1 MRLLLDTHV
10 AVWVILDSP
19 RLTRRARA
27 VIADPTAEVHVSAVS
42 LWEIAIKHALNRSG
56 PNAMPISATEARA
69 WFEESNFRSLPITD
83 AHAVAVETLPPHHA
97 DPFDRLLIAQAIT
110 EPMRLLTHD
119 AAMTAYGE
127 LVVAV

>member
-10 AVWVILDSP
+10 ALWSVKGH
-19 RLTRRARA
+19 RKLTREASRLIGSADA
-27 VIADPTAEVHVSAVS
+27 VFFSAVS
-42 LWEIAIKHALNRSG
+42 LVEIAIKHARG
-56 PNAMPISATEARA
+56 PASSDPIPVDARQARA
-69 WFEESNFRSLPITD
+69 EFLLAGFAELPLTA
-83 AHAVAVETLPPHHA
+83 AHAEALDTLPPLHR
-97 DPFDRLLIAQAIT
+97 DPFDRLLIAQAMA

>member
-10 AVWVILDSP
+10 ALWLIAGDR
-19 RLTRRARA
+19 RLTRHARA
-27 VIADPTAEVHVSAVS
+27 LVNDAETVSVSAVS
-42 LWEIAIKHALNRSG
+42 FVEIAIKHARGS
-56 PNAMPISATEARA
+56 TARD
-69 WFEESNFRSLPITD
+69 PITLNARQARRAFLD
-83 AHAVAVETLPPHHA
+83 AGLIELPLTAAHAEALDTLPPLHR
-97 DPFDRLLIAQAIT
+97 DPFDRMLIAQAMS